1 MNRAL
6 IQVVGLA
13 LAGMAAAC
21 PGSGPEPG
29 VVTLPKTDC
38 HWETDPQNPATK
50 TLVCKA
56 PQDHTGGDT
65 TGISGGGH

>member
-6 IQVVGLA
+6 MQVVGLA

-21 PGSGPEPG
+21 PGAGPEPG

-38 HWETDPQNPATK
+38 HWETDPQNPASQK
-50 TLVCKA
+50 LVCSA
-56 PQDHTGGDT
+56 AQSDVGGDT
-65 TGISGGGH
+65 TGISGGH